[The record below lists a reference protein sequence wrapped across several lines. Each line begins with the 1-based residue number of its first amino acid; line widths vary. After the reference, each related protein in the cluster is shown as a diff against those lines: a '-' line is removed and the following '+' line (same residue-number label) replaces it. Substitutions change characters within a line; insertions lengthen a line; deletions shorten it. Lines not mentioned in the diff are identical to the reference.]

1 MTPHVL
7 QSLPAGIV
15 RSIDQAGK
23 HWRIQTNLVYPDGSF
38 IDLFIRNSDQL
49 PHAPVTVLSD
59 LGQTTA
65 WLLDLRLKPW
75 LSQKR
80 KRFMEDALEVLAVR
94 QNGGALE
101 TEVTLGDPLGP
112 AILRLAQACLRVA
125 DLMMTQRGSVET
137 VFKDRV
143 EEFFSVHELPFDP
156 DVEIRGRHGQ
166 LIRVDYRVKAG
177 QRSALVLTLGPANAS
192 SAHTLAN
199 EIFGRWYELNM
210 PSVSESKI
218 TVYDDECREYRPG
231 DLERLADFSVVVPV
245 SDEDAL
251 MDAVAA

>member
-1 MTPHVL
+1 MDREKMIL
-7 QSLPAGIV
+7 SLPSAPDGIV

-38 IDLFIRNSDQL
+38 IDLFIRNSDQV
-49 PHAPVTVLSD
+49 PHAPITVLSD
-59 LGQTTA
+59 LGQTTS

-75 LSQKR
+75 LSQTH

-137 VFKDRV
+137 VSKARV
-143 EEFFSVHELPFDP
+143 
-156 DVEIRGRHGQ
+156 GR
-166 LIRVDYRVKAG
+166 
-177 QRSALVLTLGPANAS
+177 
-192 SAHTLAN
+192 
-199 EIFGRWYELNM
+199 F
-210 PSVSESKI
+210 PS
-218 TVYDDECREYRPG
+218 R
-231 DLERLADFSVVVPV
+231 
-245 SDEDAL
+245 
-251 MDAVAA
+251 